1 VNAQEVGRMV
11 LNSII
16 LIEYKVGD
24 NLSYFVQSGIAGFY
38 ASQSELADLYAILSY
53 YYNID
58 GINNTVV
65 SLKDGGNDWMENGDE
80 LAV

>member
-1 VNAQEVGRMV
+1 MSTQETGRMN
-11 LNSII
+11 LNSVS
-16 LIEYKVGD
+16 LIEYKAGD
-24 NLSYFVQSGIAGFY
+24 SLSYFIQSGVAGFY
-38 ASQSELADLYAILSY
+38 ASPDELADLYAVLSY

-65 SLKDGGNDWMENGDE
+65 SLVEGGNDWLEDNNE

>member
-1 VNAQEVGRMV
+1 MSTQEVGRMV
-11 LNSII
+11 LNGTI
-16 LIEYKVGD
+16 LIEYRAGED
-24 NLSYFVQSGIAGFY
+24 LSYFIQSGVAGFY
-38 ASQSELADLYAILSY
+38 ASPNELADLYAVLSY

-65 SLKDGGNDWMENGDE
+65 SLVEGGNDWLEGNNE

>member
-1 VNAQEVGRMV
+1 MNTQEVGRMT
-11 LNSII
+11 LNAIS
-16 LIEYKVGD
+16 LIEYNVGD
-24 NLSYFVQSGIAGFY
+24 SLSYFVQSGIAGFY
-38 ASQSELADLYAILSY
+38 ASSAELADLYAILSY

>member
-1 VNAQEVGRMV
+1 MNTQEVGRML
-11 LNSII
+11 LNNTT
-16 LIEYKVGD
+16 LIEYGSED

-38 ASQSELADLYAILSY
+38 ASSDELADLYAVLSY

-65 SLKDGGNDWMENGDE
+65 SLRQGANDWMENDE

>member
-1 VNAQEVGRMV
+1 VIQEVGRMV
-11 LNSII
+11 LNATS
-16 LIEYKVGD
+16 LIEYKSGD
-24 NLSYFVQSGIAGFY
+24 HLSYFVQSGVAGFY
-38 ASQSELADLYAILSY
+38 ASSAELADLYALLSY

-65 SLKDGGNDWMENGDE
+65 SLKDGGNDWMENDDE